1 MEDDGAAKKGR
12 WLVDAGPAGRRGL
25 RPIAPVHRHILVA
38 EVASPDGGLAGTGTQ
53 AEVDQQLGLGKAV
66 GGFGFVE
73 GERRGGHRKST
84 FA

>member
-1 MEDDGAAKKGR
+1 M
-12 WLVDAGPAGRRGL
+12 
-25 RPIAPVHRHILVA
+25 A
-38 EVASPDGGLAGTGTQ
+38 EVTSPDGGLAGAGTQ